1 MPSSRPH
8 TYLRRSQYKC
18 NLASI
23 TLLLYQ
29 IHNKSPNVNNFNFND
44 LPSTFLLYQ
53 LEIEKNS
60 DAKST
65 YYRILLLYQ
74 RDKER
79 TNYIHNI
86 YACLERYILKLKE
99 QVVCVGVNVNV
110 KHK

>member
-1 MPSSRPH
+1 
-8 TYLRRSQYKC
+8 
-18 NLASI
+18 
-23 TLLLYQ
+23 
-29 IHNKSPNVNNFNFND
+29 VNNFNFND

-60 DAKST
+60 DANST

-79 TNYIHNI
+79 TNYIHI